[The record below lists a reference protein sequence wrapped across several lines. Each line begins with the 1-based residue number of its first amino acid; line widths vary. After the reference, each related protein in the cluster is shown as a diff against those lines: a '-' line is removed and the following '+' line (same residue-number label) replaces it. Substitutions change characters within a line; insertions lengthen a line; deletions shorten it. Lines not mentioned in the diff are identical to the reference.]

1 MARGATMQSKAIKYF
16 APTESAKVAVATDA
30 PTLPTSK
37 GAEAVKKQTSY
48 TTSALLAYKVDTF
61 ISTRRGQ
68 TITLVSFGTV
78 FTILIGLL
86 ISVIELEL
94 TVPEAIWEAW
104 MYMTFPG
111 AQREAVSWDHRAI
124 AMIVSIIGILFFA
137 VILGFVVDSVREKM
151 DSLKKG
157 KSNVVEENHTLLL
170 GWTDKSIYLVKEL
183 CRANESEKGGVVVV
197 LAELEKEELEAELH
211 SHMHPDDFLG
221 TKVVFRTGNPLLI
234 VDLKKVSAHT
244 ARSIVIMATVGDAD
258 KSDAAVLRIILSLL
272 GLDSL
277 RGHIVAEVRDID
289 NEPLISLVGGG
300 AVESLVSHDVIGR
313 LVIMSA
319 RSPGLAKVFRAVL
332 GFEGNEFYIKEWP
345 TCVNVPFGRLQ
356 AYFEDAIPIGVET
369 TDGDIVIKPGKG
381 RSMRAGEKIIFLAE
395 DNDSYKVRE
404 TPIEI
409 PSCRDYPLG
418 VTERH
423 IEKILMCGWRR
434 DIRDMIKLIDDVAMP
449 GSEVHLLCEDPPI
462 EERDAQLVEAGLDLA
477 SLQNIALIH
486 QYGNTAIRRHV
497 DQLPLEMYTS
507 VMILGDQA
515 RETDILHS
523 DSHSLSTVL
532 LLRGLQAAR
541 RRKAK
546 QRLFTQEVADSIA
559 KWIQKGSPEKHSSCP
574 CIAEI
579 LDPRT
584 QKTIASNKTISM
596 HSEFIQSNELVS
608 CMLAM
613 ISESREVKKIINELL
628 GTVGCTFSV
637 EPHTRY
643 CAKDEMLSFYQ
654 VAKRALVHDEVLCG
668 YQLCTASDGTELNP
682 PKKNVIRSW
691 NDMDFVII
699 RDKRKKSEEK
709 KLQLME
715 TTTTA
720 FADMARHHRVHGLI
734 DSHNETLVEHMEGVD
749 AMPKADDRQIIEV
762 TRDVLQRLSGKLSV
776 ILKECERRSSAVHLS
791 PA

>member
-1 MARGATMQSKAIKYF
+1 MQSKAIKYF

-30 PTLPTSK
+30 PTLPTFK
-37 GAEAVKKQTSY
+37 GAEAVVVKKQPSY

-68 TITLVSFGTV
+68 TITLVSFGSM

-86 ISVIELEL
+86 IGVIEHEL
-94 TVPEAIWEAW
+94 TVPDAIWKAW

-111 AQREAVSWDHRAI
+111 AQHKAVSWDHRAI

-170 GWTDKSIYLVKEL
+170 GWTDKSIYLIKEL

-197 LAELEKEELEAELH
+197 LAELEKEQLEAEIH

-369 TDGDIVIKPGKG
+369 TDGDIVIKPDKG

-409 PSCRDYPLG
+409 PSCPDYPLV

-449 GSEVHLLCEDPPI
+449 GSEVHLL
-462 EERDAQLVEAGLDLA
+462 
-477 SLQNIALIH
+477 
-486 QYGNTAIRRHV
+486 
-497 DQLPLEMYTS
+497 
-507 VMILGDQA
+507 
-515 RETDILHS
+515 
-523 DSHSLSTVL
+523 
-532 LLRGLQAAR
+532 
-541 RRKAK
+541 
-546 QRLFTQEVADSIA
+546 
-559 KWIQKGSPEKHSSCP
+559 
-574 CIAEI
+574 
-579 LDPRT
+579 
-584 QKTIASNKTISM
+584 
-596 HSEFIQSNELVS
+596 
-608 CMLAM
+608 
-613 ISESREVKKIINELL
+613 
-628 GTVGCTFSV
+628 
-637 EPHTRY
+637 
-643 CAKDEMLSFYQ
+643 
-654 VAKRALVHDEVLCG
+654 
-668 YQLCTASDGTELNP
+668 
-682 PKKNVIRSW
+682 
-691 NDMDFVII
+691 
-699 RDKRKKSEEK
+699 
-709 KLQLME
+709 
-715 TTTTA
+715 
-720 FADMARHHRVHGLI
+720 
-734 DSHNETLVEHMEGVD
+734 
-749 AMPKADDRQIIEV
+749 
-762 TRDVLQRLSGKLSV
+762 
-776 ILKECERRSSAVHLS
+776 
-791 PA
+791 